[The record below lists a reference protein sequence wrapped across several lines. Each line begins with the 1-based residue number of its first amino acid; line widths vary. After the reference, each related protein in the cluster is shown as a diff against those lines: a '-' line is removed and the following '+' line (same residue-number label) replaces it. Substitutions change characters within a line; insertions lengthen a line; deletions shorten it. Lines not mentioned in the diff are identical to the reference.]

1 MRQQLQIWRAIVRVA
16 GTGAGGRSRGGGGGM
31 VARSWSSL
39 HLASLILLT
48 LALLPKSIKIYCI
61 NTFTFP
67 EQRFLT
73 NPTAGKSI
81 SKLEIDG

>member
-1 MRQQLQIWRAIVRVA
+1 MF
-16 GTGAGGRSRGGGGGM
+16 
-31 VARSWSSL
+31 ARSWSSV
-39 HLASLILLT
+39 HLASLTLLT

-73 NPTAGKSI
+73 ITTASKSI
-81 SKLEIDG
+81 SKLEIDGQMLTDLNMLESGGAAWEE